1 MKKQRRK
8 TPFLSSTELRACRE
22 GLSSTLKRSDL
33 PIIVEMD
40 SILAVKLIQSRD
52 LDKSIYAW
60 IVIKVIKYVL
70 GIRGSCITHVNRSQN
85 KVSDCLARF
94 AKLEGQSMTWVGSGP
109 DVAVELAVAQCM
121 DTMS

>member
-8 TPFLSSTELRACRE
+8 TLFLSSTELRACME
-22 GLSSTLKRSDL
+22 GLSSALKRSDL

-60 IVIKVIKYVL
+60 IVKVIKYVL

-94 AKLEGQSMTWVGSGP
+94 AKLEGQTMTWVGSGL

>member
-8 TPFLSSTELRACRE
+8 TPFLSSTELRACME
-22 GLSSTLKRSDL
+22 GLSSALKRSDL

-60 IVIKVIKYVL
+60 IVKVIKYVL

-94 AKLEGQSMTWVGSGP
+94 AKLEGQTMTWVGSGP

>member
-1 MKKQRRK
+1 M
-8 TPFLSSTELRACRE
+8 E
-22 GLSSTLKRSDL
+22 GLSSALKRSDL

-94 AKLEGQSMTWVGSGP
+94 AKLEGQTMTWVGSGP